1 MVDLRKS
8 LSVAEPEISR
18 HLDEMHACGQYIL
31 GPQTREFEREFA
43 AATGGVD
50 AIGVGSGTAAIEL
63 CLRDAGI
70 AATAESGA
78 PCDVIVP
85 GMTSMFTALAVV
97 ATGARIRV
105 ADVSPDTL
113 LLTPESVERAWTP
126 ATRAVIAV
134 HLYGQPCR
142 LAELAALCQARGA
155 VLIQDA
161 CQAHGATSQGFALTH
176 YSPYCAYSFY
186 PTKNLGCLGDGGAI
200 VTPDPEVAERLR
212 QWRDGGRRGDQICRL
227 AGMNSRLDELQACYL
242 RGLLPL
248 LAGGNSHRRRLAA
261 RYREL
266 LAPLPHL
273 PAVGWDEDS
282 VHHLLVVRSGRRD
295 ALRAY
300 LGEFGVQTGVHYPVA
315 IHQQPGLLPYASWAE
330 KPAHAAAA
338 AREVLSLPMGPH
350 VTEEQVDQIAAL
362 LGAWA

>member
-8 LSVAEPEISR
+8 LSAAEQEISR
-18 HLDEMHACGQYIL
+18 HLDEMHACGQFIL
-31 GPQTREFEREFA
+31 GPQTARFEREFA
-43 AATGGVD
+43 AAMGGVD
-50 AIGVGSGTAAIEL
+50 GIGVGSGTAAIEL
-63 CLRDAGI
+63 CLRGAGI
-70 AATAESGA
+70 AAMAAGGA
-78 PCDVIVP
+78 PCEVIVP

-113 LLTPESVERAWTP
+113 LLTPESVDRAWTP

-142 LAELAALCQARGA
+142 LAELAALCQERGA

-161 CQAHGATSQGFALTH
+161 CQAHGATSKGFALTH

-200 VTPDPEVAERLR
+200 VTSDPAVAERLR

-227 AGMNSRLDELQACYL
+227 AGMNSRLDEMQACYL

-248 LAGGNSHRRRLAA
+248 LADGNSHRRLLAS

-266 LAPLPHL
+266 LAPLSHL
-273 PAVGWDEDS
+273 PFVGWDEDS

-295 ALRAY
+295 ELRGY
-300 LGEFGVQTGVHYPVA
+300 LGECGVQTGVHYPVA

-330 KPAHAAAA
+330 EPAHSAAA
-338 AREVLSLPMGPH
+338 AREVLSLPIGPH
-350 VTEEQVDQIAAL
+350 VTEEQVDQIAGV
-362 LGAWA
+362 LGAWS